1 MTKIDN
7 RRKYY
12 LTIDTETANGL
23 DCPIVYDIG
32 GAVHDKA
39 GNVYETFSFVIYEI
53 FVECADLMQSAY
65 YADKIPMYREQLR
78 EGSRRMVRWNTAR
91 KYIHELCAKYNIS
104 AIIAH
109 NARFDVRAVNITER
123 YITSSKY
130 RFFLPFGIPV
140 WDTLSMA
147 ESTICRQKTYI
158 EWARANN
165 YMRSRNTPRATAE
178 ILYKYITNT
187 PDFIE
192 SHTGLEDVMI
202 EYKIFV
208 HCCRQH
214 KKMEKLPKGWK
225 R

>member
-12 LTIDTETANGL
+12 LTIDTETTNGL

-39 GNVYETFSFVIYEI
+39 GNVYETFSFVIYEV
-53 FVECADLMQSAY
+53 FMECADLMQSAY
-65 YADKIPMYREQLR
+65 YADKIPMYWEQLR

-91 KYIHELCAKYNIS
+91 QYIHELCAKYNVS

-109 NARFDVRAVNITER
+109 NARFDVRAVNTTER

>member
-53 FVECADLMQSAY
+53 FMECADLMQSAY
-65 YADKIPMYREQLR
+65 YADKIPMYWEQLR

-91 KYIHELCAKYNIS
+91 QYIHELCAKYNVS

-109 NARFDVRAVNITER
+109 NARFDVRAVNTTER